1 MAEKVKCYNSMN
13 YLLLMLTVLF
23 FLSGC
28 ISMPSGPY
36 MPNAVDIIPG
46 SKEEP
51 FAGTVW
57 DYKIMG
63 PEIEETYYL
72 HFFNDGTVSCSGS
85 FSFKY
90 TLCSGD
96 AGYKVEIKKVIG
108 KEDSFWTEAT
118 LTWLVIDNAEAT
130 QGIVSIKKLFL
141 IYYLLIS
148 TVNRIFTHFH
158 FLQQKDNLCFSK
170 LQKTIILTQN

>member
-1 MAEKVKCYNSMN
+1 M
-13 YLLLMLTVLF
+13 
-23 FLSGC
+23 
-28 ISMPSGPY
+28 
-36 MPNAVDIIPG
+36 DIIPG

-96 AGYKVEIKKVIG
+96 AEYKVEIKKVIG
-108 KEDSFWTEAT
+108 KEDSFWIEAT

-130 QGIVSIKKLFL
+130 QGIVSIKKTISNLLFAN
-141 IYYLLIS
+141 I
-148 TVNRIFTHFH
+148 NGEQNFH
-158 FLQQKDNLCFSK
+158 TLSLSATKR
-170 LQKTIILTQN
+170 